1 MEQITHIVISR
12 TIVAANR
19 LTSFTETINVP
30 FIPSHIKVSNVY
42 YDAINA
48 DADSHVLS
56 SNLITSLDG
65 RIAVV
70 HDGLA
75 MAEPI
80 VFRNNNTIN
89 GQYQFTL
96 DTGGLDA
103 GVFSMVIS
111 FMR

>member
-1 MEQITHIVISR
+1 M
-12 TIVAANR
+12 
-19 LTSFTETINVP
+19 
-30 FIPSHIKVSNVY
+30 Y

-48 DADSHVLS
+48 DADPHVLS

-70 HDGLA
+70 HDGLS
-75 MAEPI
+75 MSEPI
-80 VFRNNNTIN
+80 VFRNTNMIN

-103 GVFSMVIS
+103 GVFSMTIT